1 MPGLGPT
8 CGQVRMPAL
17 MTDESD
23 SKSAV
28 CGGQGLGG
36 AWARLAGEQSGTTTL
51 EWALLLAALAI
62 PSYVII
68 TMALETLLGHYRMM
82 TVLNGLPFP

>member
-1 MPGLGPT
+1 MPPVEPT
-8 CGQVRMPAL
+8 CGQVWTPAL
-17 MTDESD
+17 MTDEPD
-23 SKSAV
+23 SRPVA
-28 CGGQGLGG
+28 CGGQRPGG
-36 AWARLAGEQSGTTTL
+36 SWRRLAGDQSGATTL